1 MYTKFNVS
9 LLLALFAYTPLAI
22 KLGSRQEEDE
32 AAVPNI
38 AGAEEVVSGSE
49 DEGTV
54 TSVLEEMV
62 EDATLE
68 EIEEDDADP
77 ETLLNEFDDETAA
90 IIDATEAVAEEIAAD
105 GATISADE
113 AEEDDDC
120 GDCCMPTCCDD
131 DKDDTV
137 NLPESV
143 YHDGRI
149 EQEAYALVEPLEP
162 LIVDLT
168 LEDLGLDLLD
178 AENLSQDVLLPAM
191 QEAINKMI
199 AEDPSLAEGLPP
211 LPTELESV
219 VDQVMQ
225 VVQDNNGGL
234 DFADVEGAVESEWS
248 TTGTITDVNQL
259 LDALSF
265 SNYSPSVFWLIDDD
279 CSEAGGA
286 CSHTSPRYEQWK
298 DLQRNIIGTIFYK
311 LNIDDV
317 PEIDNMYANGGAN
330 SYLAFYD
337 GETEWDSAVPEGE
350 WYEFEAT
357 LARLN
362 KEVADDA
369 AEDEDW
375 NHEAESVF
383 DMQSVQD
390 LNDLAED

>member
-9 LLLALFAYTPLAI
+9 LLLALFAYTPNAI
-22 KLGSRQEEDE
+22 KLGSRQEEE
-32 AAVPNI
+32 EAVPNI
-38 AGAEEVVSGSE
+38 AGAEEVVAGSE
-49 DEGTV
+49 DEGAV

-68 EIEEDDADP
+68 QIEEDDADP

-225 VVQDNNGGL
+225 VVHDNNGGL
-234 DFADVEGAVESEWS
+234 EYADVEGAVE
-248 TTGTITDVNQL
+248 
-259 LDALSF
+259 
-265 SNYSPSVFWLIDDD
+265 
-279 CSEAGGA
+279 
-286 CSHTSPRYEQWK
+286 
-298 DLQRNIIGTIFYK
+298 
-311 LNIDDV
+311 
-317 PEIDNMYANGGAN
+317 
-330 SYLAFYD
+330 
-337 GETEWDSAVPEGE
+337 
-350 WYEFEAT
+350 
-357 LARLN
+357 
-362 KEVADDA
+362 
-369 AEDEDW
+369 
-375 NHEAESVF
+375 
-383 DMQSVQD
+383 
-390 LNDLAED
+390 

>member
-22 KLGSRQEEDE
+22 RLGSRQEDDE
-32 AAVPNI
+32 AVPNI

-49 DEGTV
+49 DEGAV
-54 TSVLEEMV
+54 TSVLEELV
-62 EDATLE
+62 EEATIE

-90 IIDATEAVAEEIAAD
+90 IIDYTEAVANQFAD
-105 GATISADE
+105 SATAEADE
-113 AEEDDDC
+113 ADDDC

-149 EQEAYALVEPLEP
+149 EQEAYALVEPLAP

-191 QEAINKMI
+191 QEAINAMI

-265 SNYSPSVFWLIDDD
+265 SNYSPSVFWLIDDE
-279 CSEAGGA
+279 CTEAGGA
-286 CSHTSPRYEQWK
+286 CSHTSPRYDQWK

-330 SYLAFYD
+330 SYLAFYN

-350 WYEFEAT
+350 WYEFEAV

-362 KEVADDA
+362 KDVADDA
-369 AEDEDW
+369 AANEDW
-375 NHEAESVF
+375 NREASSVF
-383 DMQSVQD
+383 DMQDEMD
-390 LNDLAED
+390 LNDLAEE

>member
-22 KLGSRQEEDE
+22 KLGSRQGDDE
-32 AAVPNI
+32 NIPNI
-38 AGAEEVVSGSE
+38 AGAEEIVSGSE
-49 DEGTV
+49 DEGVV
-54 TSVLEEMV
+54 TSVLEELV

-90 IIDATEAVAEEIAAD
+90 IIDATEAVAEEV
-105 GATISADE
+105 ADE
-113 AEEDDDC
+113 AAEEEDEDC
-120 GDCCMPTCCDD
+120 GSDCCMPTCCDD
-131 DKDDTV
+131 EKDDTV

-149 EQEAYALVEPLEP
+149 EKEAYALVEPLEP

-178 AENLSQDVLLPAM
+178 AEHLSEDILLPAM

-225 VVQDNNGGL
+225 VVQENNGGL
-234 DFADVEGAVESEWS
+234 DFADLEGAVETEWS
-248 TTGTITDVNQL
+248 TTGTITTVDQL

-279 CSEAGGA
+279 CTEEGGA
-286 CSHTSPRYEQWK
+286 CSHLSQRYEQWK

-317 PEIDNMYANGGAN
+317 PEINNMYPNGGAN
-330 SYLAFYD
+330 SFLAFYD

-350 WYEFEAT
+350 WYEFEAV
-357 LARLN
+357 LSRLN

-369 AEDEDW
+369 AADEDW
-375 NHEAESVF
+375 HHEAESVF
-383 DMQSVQD
+383 DMQS
-390 LNDLAED
+390 E

>member
-1 MYTKFNVS
+1 
-9 LLLALFAYTPLAI
+9 
-22 KLGSRQEEDE
+22 
-32 AAVPNI
+32 
-38 AGAEEVVSGSE
+38 
-49 DEGTV
+49 V

-90 IIDATEAVAEEIAAD
+90 IIDATEAVAEEV
-105 GATISADE
+105 ADE
-113 AEEDDDC
+113 AEEEADDDC

-265 SNYSPSVFWLIDDD
+265 SNYSPSVFWLIDDE

-317 PEIDNMYANGGAN
+317 PEIDNMYENGGAN
-330 SYLAFYD
+330 SFLAFYD
-337 GETEWDSAVPEGE
+337 GETEWDSAVPENE
-350 WYEFEAT
+350 WYDFEAV
-357 LARLN
+357 LAKLN

-375 NHEAESVF
+375 HHEAGSVF
-383 DMQSVQD
+383 DMQSEMD
-390 LNDLAED
+390 LNELAEE